1 MLPHKSTLICCLL
14 SVGAA
19 TFAAEPRIDITA
31 QLLGYDLV
39 QATGSTSENTELP
52 RITVRAGSE
61 GMIDISRDFKYR
73 MGLAPDGKSTGKRVA
88 HLGIRIP
95 VYVHMVGEGKLG
107 FLLRVELCEREDL
120 TDPFSAVLEGD
131 DVIRGSGLARKYED
145 DSGSDSDRKIGD
157 APDYNHAAL
166 TAATR
171 REL

>member
-1 MLPHKSTLICCLL
+1 MFPRKSTLICCLL

-19 TFAAEPRIDITA
+19 TFAAEPRIDIVA

-52 RITVRAGSE
+52 RITVRAGSD
-61 GMIDISRDFKYR
+61 GLIDVSRDFKYR
-73 MGLAPDGKSTGKRVA
+73 WGLAPDGKSTGKRVA

-120 TDPFSAVLEGD
+120 TDPFSAVLKATTSYEGQALPGNMRTIQ
-131 DVIRGSGLARKYED
+131 VATPTGKLATLQITFTPR
-145 DSGSDSDRKIGD
+145 
-157 APDYNHAAL
+157 
-166 TAATR
+166 
-171 REL
+171 